1 MGIPGRVI
9 ANVSRGMDMQSG
21 QSPPLYSVKRGERRQ
36 GLKFG
41 NALRNFLF

>member
-9 ANVSRGMDMQSG
+9 PNVSRGMHMQSG
-21 QSPPLYSVKRGERRQ
+21 QSPALYSVKGGERRQ